1 MKGDDKQVN
10 KKYGKY
16 LSKGISIAK
25 GVNGDEFMRVYKE
38 MTADFC
44 HRRKQKV
51 TVRGIFAGAEV
62 MK

>member
-1 MKGDDKQVN
+1 MKGDKQM
-10 KKYGKY
+10 KKEYGKA
-16 LSKGISIAK
+16 LRKGIAIAR